1 MGGILNFLH
10 NVGLKM
16 TCLMATLHAGLDTT
30 LKYSTIHNLQ
40 CNSNFYLNVGTEEE
54 IKIMENKGS
63 NRHFGGNVK

>member
-1 MGGILNFLH
+1 
-10 NVGLKM
+10 
-16 TCLMATLHAGLDTT
+16 MATLHAGLDTT

-40 CNSNFYLNVGTEEE
+40 CNSNYLNVGTEEE

>member
-1 MGGILNFLH
+1 
-10 NVGLKM
+10 M